1 MQLMTKQLLLLT
13 ICLLSFYS
21 SFSQEFTLGARGG
34 FNNHTIG
41 DINSRGGSIQAG
53 KADELFSPKKELG
66 TQFGAFLNI
75 EFGKLFIRPEI
86 NFASHKNRYDFPNKE
101 AFWKRSRVNI
111 PILIGYEVFDPIT
124 IYAGPGFN
132 AFKDA
137 TLDGVNVTSFSD
149 GGPDLEK
156 TNVSLTFGIMVKV
169 GRFGI
174 DLRYE
179 NISQETQ
186 EELLDINNGVYGVNL
201 ADLKSYKAT
210 ILSLS
215 LFIDIL
221 KTDKDDIGGF
231 FSGLFQ
237 NNKCYCPY

>member
-1 MQLMTKQLLLLT
+1 MNRRYLLITLYLLAT
-13 ICLLSFYS
+13 YIVSA
-21 SFSQEFTLGARGG
+21 QEFTLGVRGG
-34 FNNHTIG
+34 FNYYTIG

-53 KADELFSPKKELG
+53 KPDELFSPQKELG
-66 TQFGAFLNI
+66 TQFGAFLDI
-75 EFGKLFIRPEI
+75 EFGNLFIRPEL
-86 NFASHKNRYDFPNKE
+86 NFASSKNRYDFPIKE
-101 AFWKRSRVNI
+101 SFWKSSRINV
-111 PILIGYEVFDPIT
+111 PILVGYKIFDPISV
-124 IYAGPGFN
+124 YVGPGFN
-132 AFKDA
+132 IYNYT

-156 TNVSLTFGIMVKV
+156 TNVGLTFGIMVKA

-179 NISQETQ
+179 TISQKTE
-186 EELLDINNGVYGVNL
+186 EELLDINNSAYGVNL
-201 ADLKSYKAT
+201 ADLKPYEPR

-231 FSGLFQ
+231 FTGLFR

>member
-1 MQLMTKQLLLLT
+1 MNKQYLLIT
-13 ICLLSFYS
+13 ICLLTSWFS
-21 SFSQEFTLGARGG
+21 ISQEFTLGARGG
-34 FNNHTIG
+34 FNYYTIG

-53 KADELFSPKKELG
+53 KPDELFSPQKEFG
-66 TQFGAFLNI
+66 TQFGAFLDI
-75 EFGKLFIRPEI
+75 EFGKLFIRPEL
-86 NFASHKNRYDFPNKE
+86 NFASSKNKYDFPIKE
-101 AFWKRSRVNI
+101 SFWKSSRINV
-111 PILIGYEVFDPIT
+111 PILVGYEIFDPISV
-124 IYAGPGFN
+124 YVGPGFN
-132 AFKDA
+132 IYNDT
-137 TLDGVNVTSFSD
+137 TLDGVDVTSYSD

-179 NISQETQ
+179 TISQKTE
-186 EELLDINNGVYGVNL
+186 EELLDINNSAFGVNL
-201 ADLKSYKAT
+201 ADLKPYEPR
-210 ILSLS
+210 IISLS

-231 FSGLFQ
+231 FTGLFQ